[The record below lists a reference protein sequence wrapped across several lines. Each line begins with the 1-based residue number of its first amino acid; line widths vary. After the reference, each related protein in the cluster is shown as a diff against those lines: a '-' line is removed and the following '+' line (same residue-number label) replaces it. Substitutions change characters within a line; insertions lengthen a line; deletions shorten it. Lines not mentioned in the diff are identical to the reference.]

1 MRASAS
7 LIRYELLCRN
17 LDEASLQTRVAALP
31 LALGRAP
38 CRAAPLTVYTHL
50 PGNST
55 FHPDLKDAERR
66 VAFAPSRAHLPAE
79 VASIVEVE
87 RDRARSSEIVEV
99 EVDSLS
105 AVLASRGISHEVA
118 ISLLKID
125 TEGAELDVLVGLS
138 DTDWT
143 RVLQV

>member
-1 MRASAS
+1 M
-7 LIRYELLCRN
+7 
-17 LDEASLQTRVAALP
+17 AALP

-38 CRAAPLTVYTHL
+38 CRAAPLTVFPHL

-55 FHPDLKDAERR
+55 FHPDLKAAERR
-66 VAFAPSRAHLPAE
+66 VAFAPSRAHLLAE
-79 VASIVEVE
+79 GALTVAVQ
-87 RDRARSSEIVEV
+87 
-99 EVDSLS
+99 VDTLS

-125 TEGAELDVLVGLS
+125 TEGAELDVLVGMS

>member
-1 MRASAS
+1 M
-7 LIRYELLCRN
+7 
-17 LDEASLQTRVAALP
+17 AALP

-38 CRAAPLTVYTHL
+38 CRAAPLTVFPHL

-55 FHPDLKDAERR
+55 FHPDLKAAERR
-66 VAFAPSRAHLPAE
+66 VAFAPSRAHLLAE
-79 VASIVEVE
+79 GAEGAST
-87 RDRARSSEIVEV
+87 
-99 EVDSLS
+99 VDVQVDTLS

-125 TEGAELDVLVGLS
+125 TEGAELDVLVGMS

>member
-1 MRASAS
+1 LRASAS
-7 LIRYELLCRN
+7 LIRYDLLCRN
-17 LDEASLQTRVAALP
+17 LDEAALQTRVAALP

-38 CRAAPLTVYTHL
+38 CRAAPLTVFPHL

-55 FHPDLKDAERR
+55 FHPDLKAAERR
-66 VAFAPSRAHLPAE
+66 VAFAPSRAHLLAE
-79 VASIVEVE
+79 GAST
-87 RDRARSSEIVEV
+87 
-99 EVDSLS
+99 VDVQVDTLS
-105 AVLASRGISHEVA
+105 AVLASRGISQEIA

-125 TEGAELDVLVGLS
+125 TEGAELDVLVGMS

>member
-1 MRASAS
+1 M
-7 LIRYELLCRN
+7 
-17 LDEASLQTRVAALP
+17 AALP

-38 CRAAPLTVYTHL
+38 CRAAPLTVFPHL

-55 FHPDLKDAERR
+55 FHPDLKAAERR
-66 VAFAPSRAHLPAE
+66 VAFAPSQAHLLAE
-79 VASIVEVE
+79 GAST
-87 RDRARSSEIVEV
+87 
-99 EVDSLS
+99 VDVQVDTLS
-105 AVLASRGISHEVA
+105 AVLASRGISQEVA

-125 TEGAELDVLVGLS
+125 TEGAELDVLVGMS

>member
-1 MRASAS
+1 M
-7 LIRYELLCRN
+7 
-17 LDEASLQTRVAALP
+17 AALP

-38 CRAAPLTVYTHL
+38 CRAAPLTVFPLL

-55 FHPDLKDAERR
+55 FHPDLKAAERR
-66 VAFAPSRAHLPAE
+66 VAFAPSRAQLLAE
-79 VASIVEVE
+79 GAST
-87 RDRARSSEIVEV
+87 
-99 EVDSLS
+99 VDVQVDTLS

-125 TEGAELDVLVGLS
+125 TEGAELDVLVGMS

>member
-1 MRASAS
+1 M
-7 LIRYELLCRN
+7 
-17 LDEASLQTRVAALP
+17 AALP

-38 CRAAPLTVYTHL
+38 CRAAPLTVFPHL

-55 FHPDLKDAERR
+55 FHPDLKAAERR
-66 VAFAPSRAHLPAE
+66 VAFAPSRAHLLAE
-79 VASIVEVE
+79 GALT
-87 RDRARSSEIVEV
+87 
-99 EVDSLS
+99 VDVQVDTLS

-125 TEGAELDVLVGLS
+125 TEGAELDVLVGMS

>member
-1 MRASAS
+1 M
-7 LIRYELLCRN
+7 
-17 LDEASLQTRVAALP
+17 
-31 LALGRAP
+31 
-38 CRAAPLTVYTHL
+38 
-50 PGNST
+50 
-55 FHPDLKDAERR
+55 
-66 VAFAPSRAHLPAE
+66 
-79 VASIVEVE
+79 EVE